1 MPTTYRI
8 VPHEGIVY
16 LKTVGQ
22 SSFEEWRDALLGA
35 LADPAYRPGFGFPSD
50 RRQQAAPPSAD
61 FAASITEFLKG
72 RAGEMGRLRWA
83 TVSAVEAVYET
94 LRAYSVIAERAGV
107 ELRVFK
113 DIEEARW
120 WLTSPR

>member
-1 MPTTYRI
+1 
-8 VPHEGIVY
+8 
-16 LKTVGQ
+16 
-22 SSFEEWRDALLGA
+22 
-35 LADPAYRPGFGFPSD
+35 
-50 RRQQAAPPSAD
+50 
-61 FAASITEFLKG
+61 
-72 RAGEMGRLRWA
+72 MGRLRWA